1 MNRRDLILAV
11 SAMALARPSG
21 AFAAAPGS
29 LRERARDAWL
39 YVLPLIE
46 LASIRSRS
54 TPKGPNV
61 LSSNR
66 TLATAASRV
75 VTAPNNDTLYSAAWL
90 DLTRGPLT
98 LRYAPDA
105 RYQSVHLLNM
115 YTDTDAILSRRTVTG
130 AGGAFEIVGPGQRP
144 RTPSFVRVSTPHAWM
159 IVRTLVDGPADLE
172 AAHAAQDR
180 VLLDG
185 PAADPVLKYATREDP
200 ARAYFEAAAALV
212 AADPPPDDR
221 GALKRLGLLTPA
233 RLKSLSETD
242 WSEIA
247 QGVAD
252 ARAQILTSLAA
263 PRFVEGWSMPQ
274 ANIGRFGSDYSFRAL
289 IALVGIGALTPDEAI
304 YLSPA
309 GDTGRGEFHGDGLF
323 KFTVPR
329 DFPVSAFW
337 SMTMY
342 EVTPA
347 KQRFLTPNP
356 LDRYSIGDRTPGLVR
371 NGDGSVDLWIGRTD
385 PGGARTANWLPAPAQ
400 GPYALSL
407 RAYWPKPELVDGRVR
422 APAIAPA

>member
-1 MNRRDLILAV
+1 MNRRDVVLAA
-11 SAMALARPSG
+11 SAMALAPSSR
-21 AFAAAPGS
+21 AFAATPAS
-29 LRERARDAWL
+29 LRDRARDAWL
-39 YVLPLIE
+39 YALPLIE
-46 LASIRSRS
+46 MASIRSRS

-61 LSSNR
+61 LSANR

-90 DLTRGPLT
+90 DLTRGPLK
-98 LRYAPDA
+98 LQYAPDA

-115 YTDTDAILSRRTVTG
+115 YTDTDAVLSRRTVNG
-130 AGGAFEIVGPGQRP
+130 AGGTVEIVGPGQRP
-144 RTPSFVRVSTPHAWM
+144 RTASFVRASTPHAWM
-159 IVRTLVDGPADLE
+159 IVRTLIDGPADLA

-180 VLLDG
+180 VLLEG
-185 PAADPVLKYATREDP
+185 PVADAAVKYATREDP
-200 ARAYFEAAAALV
+200 ARAFFEAAAALV
-212 AADPPPDDR
+212 AADPPPEGR
-221 GALKRLGLLTPA
+221 GVMKRTRLLEPA
-233 RLKSLSETD
+233 RLKSLTEAD
-242 WSEIA
+242 WSETA

-252 ARAQILTSLAA
+252 ARALLTAGLMA
-263 PRFVEGWSMPQ
+263 PLFVDGWSRPP
-274 ANIGRFGSDYSFRAL
+274 ANLGRFGEDYAFRAL

-323 KFTVPR
+323 KFTAPR

-371 NGDGSVDLWIGRTD
+371 NEDGSVDIWIGRTD

-400 GPYALSL
+400 GPYTLSL
-407 RAYWPKPELVDGRVR
+407 RAYWPKPELIDGRVR
-422 APAIAPA
+422 VPPIVAA